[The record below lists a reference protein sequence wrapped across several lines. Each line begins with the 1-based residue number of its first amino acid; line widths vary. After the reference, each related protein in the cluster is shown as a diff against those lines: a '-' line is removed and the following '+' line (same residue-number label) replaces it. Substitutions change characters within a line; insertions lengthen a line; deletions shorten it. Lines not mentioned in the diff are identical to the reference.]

1 MLLSG
6 EAINQRRLVNNAI
19 NGGFRGASYDLHIG
33 KIIDPD
39 GGERDT
45 YELPAQGIVAVVSRE
60 TVNIPKNVAGF
71 ATVKTSL
78 CDQGI
83 LAINIGIIDPLYSS
97 SLSSFLVNFG
107 KNSHV
112 LAAGQVFLR
121 LTFFEFAPD
130 DKSTPFIRSTE
141 DYVREKK
148 RTILQHFSATFLNL
162 DVTTNDALDK
172 AYDRYKRKLLL
183 WVPAFVL
190 VLTLFAFL
198 LNFGNF
204 LVVQRWLQPNDQTKA
219 ELLREKLEEQ
229 GKALADRNRILE
241 DRLNALQTEWN
252 TLKSQAG
259 ASGGKRP

>member
-6 EAINQRRLVNNAI
+6 EAINQRHLVNNAS
-19 NGGFRGASYDLHIG
+19 NSGYRGASYDLHIG

-39 GGERDT
+39 GQERDT
-45 YELPAQGIVAVVSRE
+45 YPLPTQGIVSVVSRE
-60 TVNIPKNVAGF
+60 TVNIPENVAGF

-78 CDQGI
+78 CNEGI

-97 SLSSFLVNFG
+97 SVSSSLINFG
-107 KNSHV
+107 KNPYV

-121 LTFFEFAPD
+121 LTFFECAPD
-130 DKSTPFIRSTE
+130 NNSRPFSQSVE
-141 DYVREKK
+141 DYVRDK
-148 RTILQHFSATFLNL
+148 RRAVLQHLSATFLNL
-162 DVTTNDALDK
+162 DATTNAALDK
-172 AYDRYKRKLLL
+172 AYDRYKHKLFF

-252 TLKSQAG
+252 TLKSQTG

>member
-1 MLLSG
+1 MLLTG
-6 EAINQRRLVNNAI
+6 DAINQRHLVNNAS
-19 NGGFRGASYDLHIG
+19 NDGYRGASYDLHIG

-45 YELPAQGIVAVVSRE
+45 YVLPTQGIVSVVSRE

-78 CDQGI
+78 CNEGI

-97 SLSSFLVNFG
+97 SISSSLINFG
-107 KNSHV
+107 KNSHA

-121 LTFFEFAPD
+121 LTFFECAPEN
-130 DKSTPFIRSTE
+130 KSVPFSQSAE
-141 DYVREKK
+141 DYVRDKK
-148 RTILQHFSATFLNL
+148 RAVLQHLSAKFLDL
-162 DVTTNDALDK
+162 EATTNATLDK
-172 AYDRYKRKLLL
+172 AFDRYLHKLFF
-183 WVPAFVL
+183 WVPAFAL

-229 GKALADRNRILE
+229 GKALADRNRVLE
-241 DRLNALQTEWN
+241 DKVNALQAEWN
-252 TLKSQAG
+252 ALKSQTG
-259 ASGGKRP
+259 AKGGKRP